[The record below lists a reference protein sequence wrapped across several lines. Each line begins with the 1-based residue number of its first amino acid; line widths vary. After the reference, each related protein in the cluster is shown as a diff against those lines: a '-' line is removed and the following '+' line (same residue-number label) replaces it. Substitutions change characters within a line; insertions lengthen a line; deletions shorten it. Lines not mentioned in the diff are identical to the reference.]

1 MCTHTPHRDPRGTNG
16 RSRGTPK
23 STYKPPWH
31 KLLHRQ
37 DGGRKRADL
46 AAVITLR
53 HHTLG
58 IPHGMR
64 LKLGAQDVIAP
75 SSSSA
80 RNVRSCTALLRHRW
94 RFLCRVGKRTL
105 AEVDHSGHFAKE
117 VPFNRA
123 RSIFSSR
130 SKGLG
135 FYLLNTRIPY
145 PLLPLPPLP
154 PLLAPSTPAPVLKFY
169 GLKLPRNL

>member
-1 MCTHTPHRDPRGTNG
+1 MTHIRCWNDHRVIRAVAAR
-16 RSRGTPK
+16 RSA
-23 STYKPPWH
+23 PWH

-37 DGGRKRADL
+37 DCGRKRADL

-80 RNVRSCTALLRHRW
+80 RNVRSCTALLRHRR
-94 RFLCRVGKRTL
+94 RFLCRVGKRAL

-117 VPFNRA
+117 IPLNRTTPFFYNRIHNNKD
-123 RSIFSSR
+123 SENLK
-130 SKGLG
+130 KGHC
-135 FYLLNTRIPY
+135 
-145 PLLPLPPLP
+145 
-154 PLLAPSTPAPVLKFY
+154 
-169 GLKLPRNL
+169 

>member
-1 MCTHTPHRDPRGTNG
+1 MSWLEKRHEFERRQRVIRAVAARC
-16 RSRGTPK
+16 SA
-23 STYKPPWH
+23 PWH

-37 DGGRKRADL
+37 HGGRKRADL

-80 RNVRSCTALLRHRW
+80 RNVRSCTAPLRHRW
-94 RFLCRVGKRTL
+94 RFLCRVGKRVYYYYSIT
-105 AEVDHSGHFAKE
+105 AGMVVERKPCVRGK
-117 VPFNRA
+117 
-123 RSIFSSR
+123 RSENAIRR
-130 SKGLG
+130 SKATACMVL
-135 FYLLNTRIPY
+135 
-145 PLLPLPPLP
+145 
-154 PLLAPSTPAPVLKFY
+154 STSRTSACRV
-169 GLKLPRNL
+169 GAHCGRGMR

>member
-1 MCTHTPHRDPRGTNG
+1 MTHIRCWNDHRVIRAVAAR
-16 RSRGTPK
+16 RSA
-23 STYKPPWH
+23 PWH

-37 DGGRKRADL
+37 DCGRKRAHL

-80 RNVRSCTALLRHRW
+80 RNVRSCTALLRHRL
-94 RFLCRVGKRTL
+94 RFLRCLGVAL
-105 AEVDHSGHFAKE
+105 AKE
-117 VPFNRA
+117 PW
-123 RSIFSSR
+123 
-130 SKGLG
+130 
-135 FYLLNTRIPY
+135 
-145 PLLPLPPLP
+145 
-154 PLLAPSTPAPVLKFY
+154 
-169 GLKLPRNL
+169 LKLITVGNCQRNTIKCVATHFFHPLVARRALKYRVVGVDLW